1 MGNVM
6 GDFVF
11 AYSVLIRFTERYLSL
26 GISELD
32 GTALKIFRYLL
43 RLKS

>member
-1 MGNVM
+1 MGNAM

-11 AYSVLIRFTERYLSL
+11 AYSVLIKFPERYLSL

-32 GTALKIFRYLL
+32 GTTLNKFRYLL